1 MPIDRIPLTQLIET
15 RDGTLTKDSKNVNG
29 YFESSSGRKEFIK
42 RPGLINL
49 NPSPALA
56 SSDGQGVAYYD
67 GSIFAVVNNTVY
79 QIDPTTYATTTIG
92 TITGTVKQC
101 YFTITSSSNYLFF
114 HNQTNCYTIAKTS
127 HTLATVTT
135 PVTSGIVPGICYL
148 DSYVFIGD
156 PNGRI
161 YSCAVGDPTS
171 WNALDYISAE
181 QEPDNSI
188 GICKHLNYVLAFGQW
203 SLEFF
208 YDAANATASPLAA
221 ATPYKIEIGC
231 VNGNSIVQFEQT
243 VAWIGV
249 SQSTGTGIYLLDG
262 TSPSK
267 ISTPHIDRI
276 LGNSNFSKVTAY
288 AMKIN
293 GHMFYLFSLHDL
305 NTTLVFDFNEQVWH
319 NWTMWAVGTSGSG
332 VPGIYAEQYFRPSYY
347 TRVNNTIVLMDDDNG
362 SLYSI
367 SDTQYTDAGA
377 PIYYKV
383 ITNILDSG
391 TTKRK
396 FYNRVELVGDK
407 VPATLQVRHTGDD
420 YKSWSNYRSVD
431 LNKERAQIHQN
442 GQDRRRAWEFLCTEN
457 QPIRLVAA
465 EVDFNIGEIETGQV
479 APHQAQG

>member
-1 MPIDRIPLTQLIET
+1 
-15 RDGTLTKDSKNVNG
+15 
-29 YFESSSGRKEFIK
+29 
-42 RPGLINL
+42 
-49 NPSPALA
+49 
-56 SSDGQGVAYYD
+56 
-67 GSIFAVVNNTVY
+67 
-79 QIDPTTYATTTIG
+79 
-92 TITGTVKQC
+92 
-101 YFTITSSSNYLFF
+101 
-114 HNQTNCYTIAKTS
+114 
-127 HTLATVTT
+127 
-135 PVTSGIVPGICYL
+135 
-148 DSYVFIGD
+148 
-156 PNGRI
+156 
-161 YSCAVGDPTS
+161 
-171 WNALDYISAE
+171 
-181 QEPDNSI
+181 
-188 GICKHLNYVLAFGQW
+188 
-203 SLEFF
+203 
-208 YDAANATASPLAA
+208 
-221 ATPYKIEIGC
+221 
-231 VNGNSIVQFEQT
+231 
-243 VAWIGV
+243 
-249 SQSTGTGIYLLDG
+249 
-262 TSPSK
+262 
-267 ISTPHIDRI
+267 
-276 LGNSNFSKVTAY
+276 
-288 AMKIN
+288 
-293 GHMFYLFSLHDL
+293 MFYLFSLHDL

-479 APHQAQG
+479 APQQAN